1 MLGCVT
7 DMRGVTMPP
16 EASIPPTT
24 LADRLAA
31 GRMPLG
37 EAIGVLDALTD
48 LVGEGHRRGQVDGG
62 LTPARVLLDGSRV
75 RVGAPAGTP
84 EIAFLSPQQIEGKP
98 GDARADVFALG
109 VIAYRAVTGSD
120 PFGDTAVDA
129 ATRLAAIEK
138 GPTDPAQYV
147 PALTDHV
154 RATLQIALARN
165 LTERFADALTMRA
178 ALRGD
183 SQVALDTPTLKWA
196 VPEGAPPGEV
206 TEGMAAFLSDAPS
219 EPGADASGETNDA
232 PED

>member
-1 MLGCVT
+1 MLDVAT
-7 DMRGVTMPP
+7 DTRGVTMTP
-16 EASIPPTT
+16 EAATPPTT

-31 GRMPLG
+31 GRMPVG
-37 EAIGVLDALTD
+37 EAVGILDALTD
-48 LVGEGHRRGQVDGG
+48 LIGEGHRRGQVDGA

-75 RVGAPAGTP
+75 RVSAPAGACD
-84 EIAFLSPQQIEGKP
+84 IAFQSPQQLEGKP
-98 GDARADVFALG
+98 ADARTDVFALG
-109 VIAYRAVTGSD
+109 VIAYRTVTGAD
-120 PFGDTAVDA
+120 PFGDTAADA

-138 GPTDPAQYV
+138 GPADPAQYV

-196 VPEGAPPGEV
+196 VPEGAPAGEV
-206 TEGMAAFLSDAPS
+206 TEGMATFLSDAPA
-219 EPGADASGETNDA
+219 EPAPDAGEPA

>member
-1 MLGCVT
+1 L
-7 DMRGVTMPP
+7 RARAGV
-16 EASIPPTT
+16 
-24 LADRLAA
+24 
-31 GRMPLG
+31 
-37 EAIGVLDALTD
+37 
-48 LVGEGHRRGQVDGG
+48 
-62 LTPARVLLDGSRV
+62 
-75 RVGAPAGTP
+75 PAGAL
-84 EIAFLSPQQIEGKP
+84 EIAFLSPQQLEGKP
-98 GDARADVFALG
+98 ADARADVFALG
-109 VIAYRAVTGSD
+109 VIAYGAVTGRD
-120 PFGDTAVDA
+120 PFGDTAADA

-154 RATLQIALARN
+154 RSTLQIALARN

-206 TEGMAAFLSDAPS
+206 TEGMAAFLSDEAAEPDAGAP
-219 EPGADASGETNDA
+219 GETNAA